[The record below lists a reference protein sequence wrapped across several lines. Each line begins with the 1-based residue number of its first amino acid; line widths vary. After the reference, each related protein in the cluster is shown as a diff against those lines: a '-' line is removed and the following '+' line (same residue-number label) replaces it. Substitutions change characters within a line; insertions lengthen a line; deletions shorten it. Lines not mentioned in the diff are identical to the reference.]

1 MGLIEL
7 SDCDARSHLADG
19 GRGVKDIQAMS
30 TGANDRSKESETT
43 TEPTPSDSR
52 PIPSDADGAA
62 SGAPSQVEPQASSS
76 SPTPAETADESGATD
91 AEQQAAQKRRILIGS
106 QRDPAAYRARPKRDW
121 TPIDEQVPPGPSKK
135 DRRSHGG
142 KRHENRADASRPGS
156 GPCSPPPASTVPPPV
171 LSPAESAALDPLSL
185 RERVGVRGPESPP
198 SESSAPASPLL
209 QTPATPPTVSQT
221 PPIAAVALPSAPAAQ
236 IMDTPSP
243 SATVSPGGQ
252 AGGSDVSAFLS
263 GVLEEEELA
272 EAESGLPAGD
282 IGPRRG
288 DKKVALPNIRGALS
302 PDLEDEFQQA
312 LGDTP
317 MDALL
322 GAADEISKQA
332 LLEPE
337 SKQTGR
343 VLAVHRE
350 DVFVELGG
358 REQGV
363 VPLVQFDS
371 PPQPGET
378 IEVRVHRFNAEE
390 GLYELALPHAA
401 ASIGDWSDLS
411 EGLLVEAKITGHN
424 TGGLE
429 AEVSHIRGFI
439 PISQIGLY
447 RVEHLEE
454 FVGQSLPCLVVEA
467 NPDRRNLVLSRR
479 AVLEREKEEARKLFW
494 ESLEVGQV
502 REGVVRKLMDFGAF
516 IDLGGAD
523 GLLHISQLAW
533 GRVQHPSEVL
543 QEGQTIRVR
552 VNKVD
557 PESRRIG
564 LSYRDLLQSPWTNAE
579 QKYPP
584 QSTVHGKVTKLMD
597 FGAFVE
603 LEAGRGRAG
612 PHLRAGAQAGLA
624 GERDRQGGR
633 RGRRRGAV
641 DRHRRQ
647 ADQSLDEKRSTPG
660 RASRR
665 RARQGCRRTA
675 PAAEEE
681 AQRSAARRTGP
692 LHRRAVRPEVV
703 GLP

>member
-1 MGLIEL
+1 MLQEEDLGE
-7 SDCDARSHLADG
+7 
-19 GRGVKDIQAMS
+19 
-30 TGANDRSKESETT
+30 
-43 TEPTPSDSR
+43 
-52 PIPSDADGAA
+52 
-62 SGAPSQVEPQASSS
+62 VE
-76 SPTPAETADESGATD
+76 G
-91 AEQQAAQKRRILIGS
+91 
-106 QRDPAAYRARPKRDW
+106 
-121 TPIDEQVPPGPSKK
+121 
-135 DRRSHGG
+135 
-142 KRHENRADASRPGS
+142 
-156 GPCSPPPASTVPPPV
+156 
-171 LSPAESAALDPLSL
+171 
-185 RERVGVRGPESPP
+185 
-198 SESSAPASPLL
+198 
-209 QTPATPPTVSQT
+209 
-221 PPIAAVALPSAPAAQ
+221 
-236 IMDTPSP
+236 
-243 SATVSPGGQ
+243 
-252 AGGSDVSAFLS
+252 
-263 GVLEEEELA
+263 
-272 EAESGLPAGD
+272 GLPAGD
-282 IGPRRG
+282 IQPRRG

-363 VPLVQFDS
+363 VPLLQFDN

-390 GLYELALPHAA
+390 GLYELALPGAA
-401 ASIGDWSDLS
+401 ASIGDWSDLA
-411 EGLLVEAKITGHN
+411 EGMLVEAKVTGHN
-424 TGGLE
+424 AGGLE

-439 PISQIGLY
+439 PISQIALY

-467 NPDRRNLVLSRR
+467 NPDRHNLVLSHR

-502 REGVVRKLMDFGAF
+502 REGLVRKLMDFGAF

-552 VNKVD
+552 VDKID

-564 LSYRDLLQSPWTNAE
+564 LSYRDLLQSPWIGAE

-584 QSTVHGKVTKLMD
+584 LSTVHGKVTKLMD

-603 LEAGRGRAG
+603 LEPGVEGLVHISELAHKRVWRVSEIVKEGDEVDAVVLSIDTDAKRISLSMKGALPPEEPAAAEPDKGAAEPPPPPKKKPAG
-612 PHLRAGAQAGLA
+612 PLRGGL
-624 GERDRQGGR
+624 G
-633 RGRRRGAV
+633 
-641 DRHRRQ
+641 
-647 ADQSLDEKRSTPG
+647 RSTG
-660 RASRR
+660 E
-665 RARQGCRRTA
+665 QF
-675 PAAEEE
+675 
-681 AQRSAARRTGP
+681 
-692 LHRRAVRPEVV
+692 
-703 GLP
+703 GLKW